1 MVKKIKIVSNPYKK
15 EIKYLD
21 YNESSNTWEDIVNNN
36 PNSKLRENNS
46 EKTFLPF
53 KFKDIIDI
61 IIDEYY
67 SKSSKVE
74 LHFEGTTD
82 EFIELRE
89 VCNDSDVS
97 SKIDL
102 KQEETRLEN
111 ARIIFPEIKEFFEEI
126 EPVIDRRIK
135 DDEDDEDVKKELNKV
150 SEALNDSVPICVFGN
165 YSSGKSTFINA
176 LIGYEILPSGGDPIT
191 SKIYKIVRSNYSDI
205 AKIEFIL
212 NKEKYVLSFDNNIYS
227 VRAGNKENEL
237 LLKIQES
244 LDKEPEFSMVKK
256 VNIVLSC
263 INSYEKEKKADSLL
277 DSVIEVEIPFSS
289 VGTLGKSHSSNYVI
303 FDTPGSNSETNI
315 THTQV
320 LKEALDN
327 FSNGIPIWIS
337 TYETLDSTDNAS
349 LCEKV
354 SEIEALDNRFTM
366 IILNKADVSDLTE
379 DNFTQEQINDILSFN
394 SVDKMYA
401 GGIYFVSSIMAL
413 GAKTENQFIDQH
425 YRKIYRSQQNV
436 YSNPDDEDYTS
447 LYKFNIMP
455 KQIKENVIRD
465 SEEYSDTPL
474 NLIYANSGL
483 LCVEN
488 EIERFA
494 SRYALYNKCK
504 MVDSLL
510 NKVINKTNKII
521 KNEKDSLN
529 KLNKTR
535 YESLDKEQKDLANKI
550 ENKRTE
556 LKNDYENKSYENIK
570 KYNHEDLKYLQTTE
584 EMEMMKETLNMLNSK
599 DNDFNAHKQE
609 YNDAKS
615 KMVNHMKLDIKQM
628 FKDGFVDSIKNKVDD
643 IQQDI
648 SAINEHRNLKDKLE
662 KDIDCQTADK
672 LIDFITNEYKKNA
685 VLIRNTLLKD
695 IKKMWQDDASSLKEE
710 LIKIVH
716 GDDKLPQSQ
725 KEEISNIIINFNT
738 QKIDD
743 DADNIFIK
751 SKYLEGKIFGFRIS
765 DTEEINVKKLTN
777 SYNSE
782 IRNLLK
788 SLAEQINNSC
798 MISFEQW
805 EKDLGDFITA
815 NLTRYNPSLKKQTD
829 IINDN
834 KNRIREL
841 QKDQDKISKTIDVIE
856 GLMAWK
862 NID

>member
-97 SKIDL
+97 SKINL
-102 KQEETRLEN
+102 IQEETSLEN
-111 ARIIFPEIKEFFEEI
+111 ARIIFPEIKDFFKDI
-126 EPVIDRRIK
+126 EPDIYDIIK
-135 DDEDDEDVKKELNKV
+135 DDEEVKKKLKKV
-150 SEALNDSVPICVFGN
+150 SDALNDIVPICVFGN

-191 SKIYKIVRSNYSDI
+191 SKIYKIVRSNYSDV
-205 AKIEFIL
+205 AKIEFTL

-227 VRAGNKENEL
+227 VKGENQENEL
-237 LLKIQES
+237 ILKIQEA
-244 LDKEPEFSMVKK
+244 LDKESEASMVKK
-256 VNIVLSC
+256 VNVVLSC

-289 VGTLGKSHSSNYVI
+289 VGPLGKSHSSNYVI

-315 THTQV
+315 THTRV

-327 FSNGIPIWIS
+327 FSNGIPVWIS

-379 DNFTQEQINDILSFN
+379 DNFAQEQINDILSFN

-455 KQIKENVIRD
+455 KQIKENAIRY
-465 SEEYSDTPL
+465 SEECSDTPL

-504 MVDSLL
+504 MVNSFL
-510 NKVINKTNKII
+510 NKVINKTNETIKERTETWAGLNKDLESKLHEGENKLRSKII
-521 KNEKDSLN
+521 SKS
-529 KLNKTR
+529 
-535 YESLDKEQKDLANKI
+535 
-550 ENKRTE
+550 TE
-556 LKNDYENKSYENIK
+556 LKNDYENQSYEKIK
-570 KYNHEDLKYLQTTE
+570 EYKSKYREYIHTIK
-584 EMEMMKETLNMLNSK
+584 EMEDTKKSLDDSNSK
-599 DNDFNAHKQE
+599 EKNFDVHKQK
-609 YNDAKS
+609 YDDAKS

-628 FKDGFVDSIKNKVDD
+628 LKDGFVDSVKNKVDS

-648 SAINEHRNLKDKLE
+648 STINEKRNLKDKLE

-672 LIDFITNEYKKNA
+672 LLEIITEDYKKSA
-685 VLIRNTLLKD
+685 LLIRDTLLEKIKRIWKDNTLK
-695 IKKMWQDDASSLKEE
+695 LKEN
-710 LIKIVH
+710 LINIVK
-716 GDDKLPQSQ
+716 GDGNLPQTQ
-725 KEEISNIIINFNT
+725 KDEISEIIINFDT

-777 SYNSE
+777 SYNSK
-782 IRNLLK
+782 IRKLSE
-788 SLAEQINNSC
+788 SLADRINRSC
-798 MISFEQW
+798 MNSFERW
-805 EKDLGDFITA
+805 KTSLVDLISN
-815 NLTRYNPSLKKQTD
+815 NLTRYNQELRKLTDRINECDSMIIKLKTS
-829 IINDN
+829 
-834 KNRIREL
+834 
-841 QKDQDKISKTIDVIE
+841 QDKISTTINEIE
-856 GLMAWK
+856 DLMSWE